1 MNTKHRISAALV
13 TLLLLIPAVTAC
25 GGSTTPTTPV
35 DTNSVS
41 DTTVETEAVTE
52 AVIDWKAT
60 GIAQTDWAGRTFT
73 VLNEDNTATTNAWFY
88 VAPESTDGEVL
99 NDALYSRNLTIEEA
113 FNVDIIEVRSASIQ
127 ADLRKAVSAGDASYD
142 ASLDTIIRHFAL
154 AQEGI
159 LLDWYDLP
167 YINLEAEWWDQSVIE
182 QLTYK
187 DKLFFCTG
195 DISPATNVRVYSLVF
210 NKDLCRELDID
221 MPYQYVLDGKWTIDV
236 FNQYIT
242 DVNRDVNGDGVM
254 DYNDR
259 WGYFSQDG
267 NSFMMY
273 FAGGGRVV
281 NINENSE
288 MELVML
294 DDRNINLAIKALEIS
309 IDSNKT
315 LMADKYVADNG
326 GHWSVASSWFAS
338 GGSLMRSSVFE
349 PVPRDYRSM
358 DTDFGV
364 LPYPK
369 LDEAQETY
377 YTPAEETSRMFAVP
391 TTADSEFSG
400 MMLEVL
406 AAQSVSTVSPAFYDV
421 CLEGK
426 SVRDNESAEIL
437 DIIFANKIFDY
448 GLVADVAGFKTL
460 MKGLESKKSTDV
472 ASTFETAVAKA
483 EKAME
488 KIAKNFDSLE

>member
-1 MNTKHRISAALV
+1 MNYRNRLSAAMI
-13 TLLLLIPAVTAC
+13 TLLLLIPAITAC
-25 GGSTTPTTPV
+25 GGTSTTTPV
-35 DTNSVS
+35 ETETAS
-41 DTTVETEAVTE
+41 DNAPETEAVVE
-52 AVIDWKAT
+52 PVIDWKAA
-60 GIAQTDWAGRTFT
+60 GIAQTDCGGRTFT
-73 VLNEDNTATTNAWFY
+73 ILNEENANMNNAWFSI
-88 VAPESTDGEVL
+88 APEVTDGEVL
-99 NDALYSRNLTIEEA
+99 NDAMYNRNQTIESV
-113 FNVDIIEVRSASIQ
+113 FNVDIIETRSATIQ
-127 ADLRKAVSAGDASYD
+127 QDLRKSVTAGDNTYD
-142 ASLDTIIRHFAL
+142 ASMDNIMRHFAL
-154 AQEGI
+154 AQEGL

-167 YINLEAEWWDQSVIE
+167 HINLDAEWWDPSVVD

-210 NKDLCRELDID
+210 NKDLCRELGIE

-242 DVNRDVNGDGVM
+242 DVNKDMNGDGVM
-254 DYNDR
+254 DYEDR

-281 NINENSE
+281 EINDDSE
-288 MELVML
+288 MELVMV

-309 IDSNKT
+309 IDETKT
-315 LMADKYVADNG
+315 LMADKYVKEHNNQWPA
-326 GHWSVASSWFAS
+326 ASAWFAS

-369 LDEAQETY
+369 LDDAQETY

-391 TTADSEFSG
+391 TTADADFSG

-437 DIIFANKIFDY
+437 DIIFANKRFDY
-448 GLVADVAGFKTL
+448 GLVADVAGFKTM
-460 MKGLESKKSTDV
+460 MKNLEAKDSTDV
-472 ASTFETAVAKA
+472 ASTFEKAVKKA
-483 EKAME
+483 ETAMKKISE
-488 KIAKNFDSLE
+488 KFDGLE

>member
-1 MNTKHRISAALV
+1 MNTRNHISAALI
-13 TLLLLIPAVTAC
+13 TLLLLLPAITAC
-25 GGSTTPTTPV
+25 GDTASSATADSSTV
-35 DTNSVS
+35 SGNSA
-41 DTTVETEAVTE
+41 ETEAVTSQI
-52 AVIDWKAT
+52 IDWKAT
-60 GIAQTDWAGRTFT
+60 GIAQTDFGGRTFT
-73 VLNEDNTATTNAWFY
+73 MLNEDNANMNNAWFSL
-88 VAPESTDGEVL
+88 APETTDGEAL
-99 NDALYSRNLTIEEA
+99 NDAMYNRNQTIEEV
-113 FNVDIIEVRSASIQ
+113 FNVDIVEVRSAAIQ
-127 ADLRKAVSAGDASYD
+127 GDLRKAVTSGDNTYD
-142 ASLDTIIRHFAL
+142 TSMDNIMRHFAL

-167 YINLEAEWWDQSVIE
+167 HINLDAEWWDSSVVD

-195 DISPATNVRVYSLVF
+195 DISPCTNVRVYSLVF
-210 NKDLCRELDID
+210 NKDLCRELGID
-221 MPYQYVLDGKWTIDV
+221 MPYQYVLDGKWTIDI

-242 DVNRDVNGDGVM
+242 DVNKDMNGDGVM
-254 DYNDR
+254 DYEDR

-281 NINENSE
+281 EINNDSE
-288 MELVML
+288 MELVMV
-294 DDRNINLAIKALEIS
+294 DDRNINLAIKSLEIS
-309 IDSNKT
+309 IDETKT
-315 LMADKYVADNG
+315 LMADQYVKDHGNQWPA
-326 GHWSVASSWFAS
+326 ASAWFAS
-338 GGSLMRSSVFE
+338 GGALMRSSVFE

-369 LDEAQETY
+369 LDDAQETY

-391 TTADSEFSG
+391 ATADTEFSG
-400 MMLEVL
+400 LMLEVL

-448 GLVADVAGFKTL
+448 GLVADVAGFKT
-460 MKGLESKKSTDV
+460 MMRNLEAKDSTDV
-472 ASTFETAVAKA
+472 ASTFETAVKKA
-483 EKAME
+483 ETAMKKISE
-488 KIAKNFDSLE
+488 KFDGLE